1 MSILVRSFNNEVT
14 DEAALGTFVPT
25 TSAAWVAPLFTP
37 GDDSLLVTFGDFTKS
52 ASGGTTGIMLVPW
65 YLVRDNA
72 GVERVV
78 MGQWFIGTG
87 AGAAIKGIN
96 LLVGSK
102 TSDFTTFQFSSERI
116 IKNVAPLK
124 FYVTSR
130 NQNPAGAATTFT
142 GNVYISSF
150 NSQKTE

>member
-25 TSAAWVAPLFTP
+25 TSAAWVAPPFTP

-52 ASGGTTGIMLVPW
+52 ASGSTTGIALIPW

-78 MGQWFIGTG
+78 MGQTFIGISSNTIK
-87 AGAAIKGIN
+87 ALNVVNAARTSNFN
-96 LLVGSK
+96 LPFFA
-102 TSDFTTFQFSSERI
+102 TERI
-116 IKNVAPLK
+116 LSNVAPLK